1 MPTYLAL
8 LRAINL
14 GANRKFP
21 MADLRACL
29 ESAGYQD
36 VATHIQTGN
45 VRVTAP
51 QRDRIRIEADL
62 ERIFLADRGFEV
74 PTIAFTPS
82 EWRQVVNDVD
92 DLAGRTTGRHFVSL
106 LKTEPEPD
114 STAAFEAL
122 STETEIAVVR
132 GRAVHLLVGDSYQAA
147 RLNNAVVERHLGV
160 ATNRTAGV
168 VRTLAEKW
176 C

>member
-1 MPTYLAL
+1 MPTYFSF

-14 GANRKFP
+14 GAKRKFP
-21 MADLRACL
+21 MVELRACL
-29 ESAGYQD
+29 EKAGYQD

-45 VRVTAP
+45 VRVTGR
-51 QRDRIRIEADL
+51 QRDRNRIEADL
-62 ERIFLADRGFEV
+62 ERLFHEDRGFEV

-82 EWRQVVNDVD
+82 EWKQVVEDVD
-92 DLAGRTTGRHFVSL
+92 DLAGQATGRHFVSL
-106 LKTEPEPD
+106 LKTEPDPEVA
-114 STAAFEAL
+114 AAFETL
-122 STETEIAVVR
+122 STSDETAVVR

-147 RLNNAVVERHLGV
+147 RLDNAVVERHLGL

-176 C
+176 G

>member
-1 MPTYLAL
+1 MPTYLAF

-45 VRVTAP
+45 VRVTTP
-51 QRDRIRIEADL
+51 HRNRNRIEADL
-62 ERIFLADRGFEV
+62 ERIFLEDRGFEV
-74 PTIAFTPS
+74 PTIVFTPP
-82 EWRQVVNDVD
+82 EWRGIVDDVD
-92 DLAGRTTGRHFVSL
+92 VLAGRTGRHFVSL
-106 LKTEPEPD
+106 LKTEPDPG
-114 STAAFEAL
+114 AARTFEAL
-122 STETEIAVVR
+122 STEVETAVVR

>member
-1 MPTYLAL
+1 MPTYLAF

-14 GANRKFP
+14 GAKRKFP
-21 MADLRACL
+21 MAELRACL
-29 ESAGYQD
+29 EKAGYQD

-45 VRVTAP
+45 VRVAAR
-51 QRDRIRIEADL
+51 QRDRNRIEADL
-62 ERIFLADRGFEV
+62 ERLFLEDRGFEV
-74 PTIAFTPS
+74 PTIAFSRS
-82 EWRQVVNDVD
+82 EWRQVADDVD
-92 DLAGRTTGRHFVSL
+92 DLAGRATGRHFVSL
-106 LKTEPEPD
+106 LKTEPDPEVA
-114 STAAFEAL
+114 AAFETL
-122 STETEIAVVR
+122 STEAEMALVR

-147 RLNNAVVERHLGV
+147 RLDNVVVERYLGV